1 MLFENKYLLLH
12 LLSSQ
17 LIFLLKSKWKNM
29 IGILSILLL
38 FLVFFDI
45 YHYYNRLELISKYEY
60 NGEIFELYQD
70 WSKST
75 QYFMKLNDRYDA
87 DNYYVIKKNNRV
99 YFKFK
104 HNYPFAV
111 SYQYFSFYGIERD
124 SLVLLEKAIDDYHGC
139 IYLKLPL
146 SKEAITR
153 KEIRIIPIFPEILKN
168 GRKISAKE
176 RINYLIDDF
185 KKVPVEVINY
195 ENIISDY

>member
-87 DNYYVIKKNNRV
+87 DNYYVIKK
-99 YFKFK
+99 
-104 HNYPFAV
+104 
-111 SYQYFSFYGIERD
+111 
-124 SLVLLEKAIDDYHGC
+124 
-139 IYLKLPL
+139 
-146 SKEAITR
+146 
-153 KEIRIIPIFPEILKN
+153 
-168 GRKISAKE
+168 
-176 RINYLIDDF
+176 
-185 KKVPVEVINY
+185 
-195 ENIISDY
+195 